1 MGCEHHRSIGRVNG
15 CEQAFRL
22 SGKARECVGVED
34 MRAAREAAL
43 ARLDG
48 AQSAST

>member
-1 MGCEHHRSIGRVNG
+1 LASLWRERSG
-15 CEQAFRL
+15 FD
-22 SGKARECVGVED
+22 GVDE